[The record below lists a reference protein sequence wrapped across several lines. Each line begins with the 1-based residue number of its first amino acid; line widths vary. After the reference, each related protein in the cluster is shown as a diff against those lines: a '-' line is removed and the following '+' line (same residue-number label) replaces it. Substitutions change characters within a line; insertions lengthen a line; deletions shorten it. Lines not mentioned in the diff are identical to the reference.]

1 MASKLLKADEVA
13 SILDVSKSFV
23 YQLIRTGQL
32 RAVRIGT
39 AVRVR
44 PEDLDAFVAK
54 NLEARRDDWLSS
66 QPGDFRH

>member
-1 MASKLLKADEVA
+1 MSNKLLKADEVA

-32 RAVRIGT
+32 QAVRIGT

-44 PEDLDAFVAK
+44 PEDLDAFVQA
-54 NLEARRDDWLSS
+54 NLANKQDPWFSKLGGF
-66 QPGDFRH
+66 QH

>member
-1 MASKLLKADEVA
+1 MNAKLLKAEEVS
-13 SILDVSKSFV
+13 SILDVSKSFT

-44 PEDLDAFVAK
+44 PEDLDAFVQE
-54 NLEARRDDWLSS
+54 NLEDKQDSWLSAKARI
-66 QPGDFRH
+66 QQ

>member
-1 MASKLLKADEVA
+1 MYEKLLKAEEVA
-13 SILDVSKSFV
+13 SILDVSKSFA

-44 PEDLDAFVAK
+44 HEDLQAFVNAS
-54 NLEARRDDWLSS
+54 LEDKQDSGLFPQSRIR
-66 QPGDFRH
+66 Q

>member
-1 MASKLLKADEVA
+1 MAVKLLKADEVA

-44 PEDLDAFVAK
+44 PEDLEAFVQE
-54 NLEARRDDWLSS
+54 NLAEQKLSWLSQQGS
-66 QPGDFRH
+66 GQY